1 VSGASEAPGYYL
13 SRFQRSKSHF
23 ENANKIRQGKNEMIK
38 LKIPLLF
45 LSIFLLGAQQAQ
57 QRRDPQ
63 EYIKRL
69 ETEQRVKGLQIDRV
83 VEALKI
89 SPGQKVADLGSGSG
103 LFTRPIS
110 SKVGE
115 KGTVFA
121 IDIDPELLKHIEK
134 TAGNSNIRTV
144 LAGEDDPKIPERVDL
159 IIIIDTLHHIRNRED
174 YLKKL
179 RDYLQP
185 SGRIAIIDFNKEW
198 PPDHAQMKYT
208 PEELE
213 GWMKAAGF
221 NRVEKHDFLNNN
233 FFVIYAVDKK

>member
-1 VSGASEAPGYYL
+1 MRRP
-13 SRFQRSKSHF
+13 
-23 ENANKIRQGKNEMIK
+23 KIW
-38 LKIPLLF
+38 LLF
-45 LSIFLLGAQQAQ
+45 LPILLLGAQQAQ

-69 ETEQRVKGLQIDRV
+69 EAEQRVKGLQIDRV
-83 VEALKI
+83 VETLKI

-115 KGTVFA
+115 KGMVFA

-134 TAGNSNIRTV
+134 TAENHNIRTV
-144 LAGEDDPKIPERVDL
+144 LAAEDDPKIPERVDL
-159 IIIIDTLHHIRNRED
+159 IVIIDTLHHIRNREA

-179 RDYLQP
+179 RNYLQP
-185 SGRIAIIDFNKEW
+185 SGRIAIIDFNKDW
-198 PPDHAQMKYT
+198 PADHAQMKYT
-208 PEELE
+208 LEELE
-213 GWMKAAGF
+213 GWMKASGF

-233 FFVIYAVDKK
+233 FFVIFQ